1 MSARDLAR
9 GLESYLEADD
19 TRDSSNGTD
28 IGNAVTSSLSASDT
42 RQQLRQLTQTNEQL
56 KQDVKGLQQ
65 EIAGLKNNMQMSMLL
80 PMLTNKSETVVSNLD
95 KGGTAVNWV
104 DVGTVLTTK
113 PTDALTMMLP
123 ALLLSGSD
131 ASGIGGSDNSTMMM
145 VLALALSK

>member
-9 GLESYLEADD
+9 ALESYLEADD